1 MSNNVTPLPSDPH
14 SIILTRFEIEC
25 ALGLFDLAVKQ
36 GGLPVATNAVVL
48 SQKLQA
54 AKPLVRVEPPT
65 ASEAQAQ
72 S

>member
-1 MSNNVTPLPSDPH
+1 MNNNPQPSDPH
-14 SIILTRFEIEC
+14 SIVLTRLEIEI

-54 AKPLVRVEPPT
+54 AKPLVRIESPSIQDLSNDV
-65 ASEAQAQ
+65 
-72 S
+72 